1 LPRGDIG
8 VVDNFVFT
16 LRCTQRLLT
25 RLKPS
30 LSASPPASTTRLG
43 DWYGN
48 VVYVGRLQLVLAIS
62 DSTLLPVVISA
73 APMST
78 LVPRL
83 RAGVG
88 AVLGK
93 LEVAEADIADE
104 LAAMETVAYAK
115 TADRRVTGVLVE
127 FARMLPF
134 YFEDGGS
141 SLLEAALWLA
151 RTPCSPL
158 YPREG
163 SPDRATAAAFAAR
176 VKLAE

>member
-1 LPRGDIG
+1 MVHGG
-8 VVDNFVFT
+8 VFT
-16 LRCTQRLLT
+16 LRPTARLIT
-25 RLKPS
+25 RLKAP
-30 LSASPPASTTRLG
+30 LSPSPPASTTRLG
-43 DWYGN
+43 DWYAN
-48 VVYVGRLQLVLAIS
+48 IVYVGRLQLVLAIS
-62 DSTLLPVVISA
+62 ERTLLPVVITA
-73 APMST
+73 APMTT

-93 LEVAEADIADE
+93 LEVAETDIANE
-104 LAAMETVAYAK
+104 LAEMNDVIYAK
-115 TADRRVTGVLVE
+115 TADRQVTGVLVE
-127 FARMLPF
+127 LARMLGF

-163 SPDRATAAAFAAR
+163 SPARATAAAFAATPPKPVR
-176 VKLAE
+176 PPSP